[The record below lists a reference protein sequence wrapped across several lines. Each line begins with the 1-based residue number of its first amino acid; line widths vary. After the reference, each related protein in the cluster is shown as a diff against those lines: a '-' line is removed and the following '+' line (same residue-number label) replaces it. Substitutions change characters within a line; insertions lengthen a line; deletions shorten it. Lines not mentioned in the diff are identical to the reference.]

1 MFVRRMSKH
10 VQFVLCNIL
19 PAVMSV
25 TKSRASS
32 TIAVAAEAKAGYD
45 LQPIRQAGPAYM
57 HTSYMVSEHKQT
69 CSAKQK

>member
-1 MFVRRMSKH
+1 MFVRRVSKH

-19 PAVMSV
+19 PAFMSV

-45 LQPIRQAGPAYM
+45 LSAYQ
-57 HTSYMVSEHKQT
+57 TSWSSLHAHKLYGFR
-69 CSAKQK
+69 A